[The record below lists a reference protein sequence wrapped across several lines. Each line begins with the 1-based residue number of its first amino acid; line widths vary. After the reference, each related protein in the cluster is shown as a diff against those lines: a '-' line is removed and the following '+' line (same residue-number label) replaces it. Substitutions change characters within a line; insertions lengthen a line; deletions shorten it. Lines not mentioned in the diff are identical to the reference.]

1 MLGVVTAPFGK
12 GLASAAAYRRRGG
25 YLAVVALPLLAVAPS
40 AHAQTPFTATLRPLA
55 DEKAVFATVESQN
68 VVPARARIGGTVVAL
83 EVRDG
88 DEVRQGQTIAL
99 VGDGKLQLQM
109 RAFDAQLA
117 GLKSSLQQAQLELA
131 RQETLGRTGATSQQS
146 IERARTEFSV
156 ASNALAARTA
166 ERAVIEQ
173 QLSEGAVLAPISGR
187 VLQVPVTRGSVIL
200 PGEPVARIAEG
211 NYVLRLSVPERH
223 AQNLH
228 VGDKVR
234 LDQMPPGSG
243 AVFGAVSLVYPQIAD
258 GRVLADATV
267 PGLGGYFVGQRVRV
281 WIDAGQRPAVVIP
294 GHLIVSRFGL
304 DYVRRNDG
312 IEFPVQRGR
321 DTPSAELPDG
331 VEILSG
337 LQGGETLAAP

>member
-1 MLGVVTAPFGK
+1 MLGLQSTSCRIGRGSV
-12 GLASAAAYRRRGG
+12 LALS
-25 YLAVVALPLLAVAPS
+25 LLAVAPS
-40 AHAQTPFTATLRPLA
+40 ARAQVPFTAALRPLA

-68 VVPARARIGGTVVAL
+68 VVPARARIGGTVVSL
-83 EVRDG
+83 DVRDG
-88 DEVRQGQTIAL
+88 DQVRQGQTVAL
-99 VGDGKLQLQM
+99 VGDDKLQLQM

-117 GLKSSLQQAQLELA
+117 GLKSSLQQAQSELA
-131 RQETLGRTGATSQQS
+131 RQEALGRTGATSQQS
-146 IERARTEFSV
+146 VERARTDYSV

-200 PGEPVARIAEG
+200 PGETVARIAEG

-234 LDQMPPGSG
+234 LDSTPPVS
-243 AVFGAVSLVYPQIAD
+243 GAVSLVYPQIAD

-281 WIDAGQRPAVVIP
+281 WIDAGSRPAVVIP

-312 IEFPVQRGR
+312 IELPVQRGR